1 MGMGIETLKDSCRL
15 GILSKSIAIL
25 RSHQCSDETMKQM
38 LLKSFA
44 IDAKTLDEL
53 LECQKQPGFPYK
65 KAPPQAKIVAGG
77 VFVCSLIDKRYG

>member
-25 RSHQCSDETMKQM
+25 RSHQCSDEAIKQM

-44 IDAKTLDEL
+44 IDAKTPDEV
-53 LECQKQPGFPYK
+53 LECQNSRVFPTKKPHRKQKLLPVGFL
-65 KAPPQAKIVAGG
+65 
-77 VFVCSLIDKRYG
+77 FVLL

>member
-1 MGMGIETLKDSCRL
+1 MFVETLKDSCRL

-25 RSHQCSDETMKQM
+25 RSHQCSDETIKQM

-53 LECQKQPGFPYK
+53 LECQK
-65 KAPPQAKIVAGG
+65 
-77 VFVCSLIDKRYG
+77 S